1 MNLPIQTFTS
11 SLTDVGHLWLFFSLY
26 LEDCTCNHIKHG
38 SPHFFPSLSSA
49 LQVRTENLVKEKEM
63 LRQAEHRLTREK
75 EVMLVEQ
82 RNQNL
87 LLSNLKIIQV

>member
-1 MNLPIQTFTS
+1 MCPHTFF
-11 SLTDVGHLWLFFSLY
+11 LFM
-26 LEDCTCNHIKHG
+26 C
-38 SPHFFPSLSSA
+38 SA

-63 LRQAEHRLTREK
+63 LRQAENRLSREK

-87 LLSNLKIIQV
+87 LLSNLKAIQVGQHANDVSHVG

>member
-1 MNLPIQTFTS
+1 MQTHQMCVPT
-11 SLTDVGHLWLFFSLY
+11 LFFFTFL
-26 LEDCTCNHIKHG
+26 C
-38 SPHFFPSLSSA
+38 SA

-63 LRQAEHRLTREK
+63 LRQAENRLAREK

-87 LLSNLKIIQV
+87 LLSNLKTIQV